1 MPPPADNPSAPAPV
15 LSMQG
20 VCKRFRAADGRDVE
34 ILRGI
39 NLSLPRGGY
48 AVVTGPSG
56 SGKTTF
62 LMVAGL
68 LLPPDAGTFRFDGR
82 DVSALP
88 DRART
93 DLRKTSVG
101 VVFQK
106 FCLVP
111 GRSALANVELRFRY
125 LDASPSDARRKSLAA
140 LDLVGLSHKARQ
152 PAQLLSAGE
161 MQRVAIA
168 RAIAHPPALLLADEP
183 TGNLDPGSAGRIMEL
198 FADLN
203 RRGMT
208 VLVVTHHPAWQAPES
223 ARRLVL
229 REGRLSG

>member
-1 MPPPADNPSAPAPV
+1 MPTPADIPA
-15 LSMQG
+15 LRMQG
-20 VCKRFRAADGRDVE
+20 VRKSFRAADGRDVE

-39 NLSLPRGGY
+39 DLVLPRGAY

-62 LMVAGL
+62 LMLAGL
-68 LLPPDAGTFRFDGR
+68 LLPPDSGTFQFDGH
-82 DVSALP
+82 DVSTLS

-93 DLRKTSVG
+93 DFRKTSVG

-125 LDASPSDARRKSLAA
+125 LKTSPSEARRKSLAA
-140 LDLVGLSHKARQ
+140 LDIVGLAHKARQ
-152 PAQLLSAGE
+152 PAHLLSAGE

-168 RAIAHPPALLLADEP
+168 RAIAHPPTLLLADEP
-183 TGNLDPGSAGRIMEL
+183 TGNLDPDTASRIMDL

-203 RRGMT
+203 RNGIT
-208 VLVVTHHPAWQAPES
+208 LLLVTHHPAWQAPSS
-223 ARRLVL
+223 AL
-229 REGRLSG
+229 RYTLRDGILSPTP

>member
-1 MPPPADNPSAPAPV
+1 MPTPADIPA
-15 LSMQG
+15 LRMQG
-20 VCKRFRAADGRDVE
+20 VRKSFRAADGRDVE

-39 NLSLPRGGY
+39 DLVLPRGAY

-62 LMVAGL
+62 LMLAGL
-68 LLPPDAGTFRFDGR
+68 LLPPDSGTFQFDDR
-82 DVSALP
+82 DVSTLS

-93 DLRKTSVG
+93 DFRKTSVG

-125 LDASPSDARRKSLAA
+125 LSDPPSDIRARSLAA
-140 LDLVGLSHKARQ
+140 LDRVGLADKARP
-152 PAQLLSAGE
+152 PARLLSAGE

-168 RAIAHPPALLLADEP
+168 RAIAHPPTLLLADEP
-183 TGNLDPGSAGRIMEL
+183 TGNLDPASAALVMDL
-198 FADLN
+198 FASLN
-203 RRGMT
+203 RSGIT
-208 VLVVTHHPAWQAPES
+208 LLVVTHHPSWQAPSS
-223 ARRLVL
+223 ALRLT
-229 REGRLSG
+229 LSNGTLSP

>member
-1 MPPPADNPSAPAPV
+1 MSVPTD
-15 LSMQG
+15 
-20 VCKRFRAADGRDVE
+20 AADCLRMEGLRKTFRGPGGRPVE

-39 NLSLPRGGY
+39 DFVLPRGGY

-68 LLPPDAGTFRFDGR
+68 LLPPDAGRMRFAGR
-82 DVSALP
+82 DVSVLGE
-88 DRART
+88 RERT
-93 DLRKTSVG
+93 EVRKTGVG

-125 LDASPSDARRKSLAA
+125 LRRPAGEVRRRSLEA
-140 LDLVGLSHKARQ
+140 LERVGLSGKARQ
-152 PAQLLSAGE
+152 AARLLSAGE

-168 RAIAHPPALLLADEP
+168 RAIALPPELLLADEP
-183 TGNLDPGSAGRIMEL
+183 TGNLDPDSAARVMEL
-198 FADLN
+198 FAELN
-203 RRGMT
+203 RDGIA
-208 VLVVTHHPAWQAPES
+208 VLVVTHHPAWAAPAS

-229 REGRLSG
+229 RDGVLSPAST

>member
-1 MPPPADNPSAPAPV
+1 MK
-15 LSMQG
+15 G
-20 VCKRFRAADGRDVE
+20 VRKNFRAADGRDVE

-39 NLSLPRGGY
+39 ALTLPRGAY

-68 LLPPDAGTFRFDGR
+68 LLPPDSGTFRFDGQ
-82 DVSALP
+82 DITTLP

-93 DLRKTSVG
+93 DLRKTSIG
-101 VVFQK
+101 TVFQK
-106 FCLVP
+106 FCLIP

-125 LDASPSDARRKSLAA
+125 LDTSPSEARQKSLAA

-152 PAQLLSAGE
+152 PAHLLSAGE

-168 RAIAHPPALLLADEP
+168 RAIAPRPTLLLADEP
-183 TGNLDPGSAGRIMEL
+183 TGNLDPASAANIMTL
-198 FADLN
+198 FATLN
-203 RRGMT
+203 HSGT
-208 VLVVTHHPAWQAPES
+208 TLLLVTHHPRWQAPPT
-223 ARRLVL
+223 ALRLT
-229 REGRLSG
+229 LSNGLVS